1 MNGGVTGAQQHL
13 ASHRV
18 TAPPQVKRP
27 SLVPPRPRTRRR
39 PARRM
44 SPGHMLFYFAL
55 GYLGS
60 LRVVCV
66 SARVI
71 DRPAFC
77 CPVLLCMCVLVRI
90 SQRHHRRRRDAP
102 RVARPRRCPQRPL
115 RPHRSAA
122 LPSFVDVGVLWGT
135 TAGAPSSGE
144 SAASQPQD
152 SLLAC
157 RGVGLVVLALKQ
169 SFVKDAPLC
178 VCRSPRPFR
187 WRHARNSIKSPCAA
201 THRRRTGWRRWR
213 SRRPDT
219 KAPGTAPMRA
229 LGLHLRL
236 ATTAHLSDAGI
247 LWR

>member
-1 MNGGVTGAQQHL
+1 MICTICEPLTSGALMNGGVTGAQQHL

-55 GYLGS
+55 GYLGA

-115 RPHRSAA
+115 GPT
-122 LPSFVDVGVLWGT
+122 V
-135 TAGAPSSGE
+135 APLCRASWMSGSSGE
-144 SAASQPQD
+144 QRQGPQAAASPQP
-152 SLLAC
+152 
-157 RGVGLVVLALKQ
+157 
-169 SFVKDAPLC
+169 
-178 VCRSPRPFR
+178 RSP
-187 WRHARNSIKSPCAA
+187 K
-201 THRRRTGWRRWR
+201 
-213 SRRPDT
+213 
-219 KAPGTAPMRA
+219 TAC
-229 LGLHLRL
+229 
-236 ATTAHLSDAGI
+236 
-247 LWR
+247 

>member
-1 MNGGVTGAQQHL
+1 LRIGSGHRPTGVL
-13 ASHRV
+13 L
-18 TAPPQVKRP
+18 P
-27 SLVPPRPRTRRR
+27 SLTLYVRAGSDLATPPSS
-39 PARRM
+39 A
-44 SPGHMLFYFAL
+44 PGCTEGCASTAL
-55 GYLGS
+55 PPKAS
-60 LRVVCV
+60 W
-66 SARVI
+66 
-71 DRPAFC
+71 
-77 CPVLLCMCVLVRI
+77 
-90 SQRHHRRRRDAP
+90 
-102 RVARPRRCPQRPL
+102 
-115 RPHRSAA
+115 PHRSAA

-178 VCRSPRPFR
+178 VCRSLTPFR